1 MLIRTKQANL
11 KSAIFVTIGIF
22 LDKGF
27 NFQPNVFN
35 GCYDLSMMSMN
46 LSDITTLNIKRSN
59 YHVIISEISKIEAM
73 KLKENID
80 LTEKRGTL

>member
-1 MLIRTKQANL
+1 
-11 KSAIFVTIGIF
+11 
-22 LDKGF
+22 
-27 NFQPNVFN
+27 
-35 GCYDLSMMSMN
+35 MN